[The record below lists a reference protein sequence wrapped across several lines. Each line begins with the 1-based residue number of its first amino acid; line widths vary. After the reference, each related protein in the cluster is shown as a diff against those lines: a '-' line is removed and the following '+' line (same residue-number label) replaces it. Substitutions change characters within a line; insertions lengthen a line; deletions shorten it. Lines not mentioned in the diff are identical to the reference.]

1 MTNTPTV
8 DQPPEKVARNPM
20 QINAP
25 WRNGLVHI
33 HGILPG
39 GKEKGRARN
48 FRSTGQGKAARD
60 MDRTDAR
67 PE

>member
-25 WRNGLVHI
+25 RRNGLVQI
-33 HGILPG
+33 HGILPR

-48 FRSTGQGKAARD
+48 FRSPSQGKAAHD
-60 MDRTDAR
+60 VDRTDAR